1 MHCDTANGDVDDNGD
16 DYMCCDTVNADVNDN
31 GDDYICIVILLIAM
45 LMINVMTI
53 YVL

>member
-1 MHCDTANGDVDDNGD
+1 
-16 DYMCCDTVNADVNDN
+16 MCCDTVNGDVDDKC
-31 GDDYICIVILLIAM
+31 DDYICVVILLMAM